1 MQNQSSIVV
10 SPRSRHPEDV
20 LVLAR
25 RPNCLQRDLRA
36 VDDVA
41 RDAALLH
48 VGGREDLRVCHLGQD
63 LGRLRYGGVRRG
75 AARYGG
81 ASGVVIGENERVV
94 GR

>member
-1 MQNQSSIVV
+1 MQHQSSIVV
-10 SPRSRHPEDV
+10 SPCSRNPEGV

-25 RPNCLQRDLRA
+25 RPNRLQRDLRA

-41 RDAALLH
+41 GDAALLH

-63 LGRLRYGGVRRG
+63 LGCLRYGGVRCG